1 MTIPPIQL
9 LLFICLLFCILFSA
23 NHSEAVVSSGNLV
36 TYLPGLAI
44 QPLPFHLETGYIGVG
59 GGSNSKSSSHG
70 DSDDEGANQ
79 LFYYFFKSER
89 KEAPLVL
96 WLTGGPRCS
105 GLSPLVFNRGPIQI
119 DKVVEYKNGTS
130 LPTFKLNPY
139 SWTKIANMIFLDE
152 PVGTGFSYYS
162 KSSHDQSQMGDIL
175 SARNTYEFL
184 VKWLIQNPEFQSNP
198 VYISG
203 DSYSGIIIPIIV
215 QDLIRDIEVGK
226 YPFLNFKGYSLG
238 NPVTYRRLEENSFIP
253 FARNLGFVSYELYQ
267 SMRVNCRGNFLNF
280 DISNGNCS
288 DDRREFE
295 ELVSGINRNQVTEPL
310 CHNALTT
317 SPNPKEMLKNRRRRS
332 LVTTR
337 EGLHAYDASCPRMY
351 TYVLL
356 EHWAND
362 NRVRKALHVKEVRTV
377 TLPEFG
383 SYEKWNR
390 CNYDL
395 PYTAEVTNAIEYH
408 QNISPKGYRSF
419 IYSGDHDMIVPHIST
434 EAWIRTLA
442 NLSITEEW
450 RPWFVD
456 GQVAGYT
463 RTYSNGLT
471 YATVKGSGHTAPEYT
486 PKECLNM
493 FERWFSNTPL

>member
-1 MTIPPIQL
+1 MTIPPVQV
-9 LLFICLLFCILFSA
+9 LLFIFLFFCVLFSL
-23 NHSEAVVSSGNLV
+23 NYSEAVVSSGKLV
-36 TYLPGLAI
+36 TYLPGLPV

-59 GGSNSKSSSHG
+59 GSNNESSAHG
-70 DSDDEGANQ
+70 DSDEGANQ

-89 KEAPLVL
+89 NPKEDPLVL

-119 DKVVEYKNGTS
+119 DKVAEYKNGSS
-130 LPTFKLNPY
+130 LPIFKLNPY

-162 KSSHDQSQMGDIL
+162 KSSHDQSKMGDIL

-184 VKWLIQNPEFQSNP
+184 VKWLIENPEFQSNP

-253 FARNLGFVSYELYQ
+253 FAHNLGFVSYELYQ

-280 DISNGNCS
+280 DISNVNCS
-288 DDRREFE
+288 NDRREFE

-317 SPNPKEMLKNRRRRS
+317 SSNSKVMVKNRGRRS
-332 LVTTR
+332 LVTIG
-337 EGLHAYDASCPRMY
+337 EGLHASDASCPRMY

-362 NRVRKALHVKEVRTV
+362 DRVRKALHVKEGTIK
-377 TLPEFG
+377 
-383 SYEKWNR
+383 KWKR

-408 QNISPKGYRSF
+408 QNISTKGYRCF

-471 YATVKGSGHTAPEYT
+471 YATVKGSGHTAPEYS
-486 PKECLNM
+486 PKECYNM